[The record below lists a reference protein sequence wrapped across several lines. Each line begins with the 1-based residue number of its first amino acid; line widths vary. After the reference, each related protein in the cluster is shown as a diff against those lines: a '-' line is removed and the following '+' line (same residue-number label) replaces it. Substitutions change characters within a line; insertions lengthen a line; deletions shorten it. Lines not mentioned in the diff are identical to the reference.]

1 MRRVAT
7 VLVIVLVGAGVPAA
21 WTLARAPAAVQAA
34 PAGGLRA
41 DFDNDGADDLAVGV
55 PGEDTGG
62 RVDAGA
68 VNVLYGEAPTPGV
81 RGQLFTQ
88 VGGTVESGDQFG
100 VGLASADFDNDGF
113 ADLAVSAPTE
123 NVAGAAEA
131 GAVSVLYG
139 SAGGL
144 GTARGQ
150 LFTQVGNPAESGDQF
165 GFVLAAG
172 DFDNDGF
179 ADLAAGVPFENVGA
193 TADAGAV
200 SVLRGSAGGLT
211 TAGGQFFTQVGGAV
225 EGGDSFGIALAAGD
239 FTHDGFTDLASGA
252 SLENIATISDAGTVS
267 VLRGSAGGLTTDG
280 AQLFGSP
287 GDAAEAGDQFGF
299 ALAAGDFNND
309 LFADLAVGAA
319 EDVGAA
325 VDAGAVNVLY
335 GSSDGLTTAIGQQH
349 FFTAVGGGAIETG
362 DLFGWALAAGDFDN
376 DGFDDLGV
384 GIPGEDTGGRV
395 DAGALGVLD
404 GTADGL
410 LPDTGQLFLQAAGTV
425 EGDDVFGFAVASG
438 DFDADGFADLAVAA
452 PFEDVGTRIDAG
464 SVSALDGVTGGLS
477 VAGAQLFTQDS
488 FGVPGG
494 AETGDFFGGA
504 VVAGDSGPAAAGAAA
519 TARTSGVVR

>member
-7 VLVIVLVGAGVPAA
+7 VLVIVLVGAAVPAA

-62 RVDAGA
+62 RADAGA
-68 VNVLYGEAPTPGV
+68 VNVLYGSPDALGV

-144 GTARGQ
+144 STARGQ

-179 ADLAAGVPFENVGA
+179 ADLA
-193 TADAGAV
+193 
-200 SVLRGSAGGLT
+200 
-211 TAGGQFFTQVGGAV
+211 
-225 EGGDSFGIALAAGD
+225 
-239 FTHDGFTDLASGA
+239 
-252 SLENIATISDAGTVS
+252 
-267 VLRGSAGGLTTDG
+267 
-280 AQLFGSP
+280 
-287 GDAAEAGDQFGF
+287 
-299 ALAAGDFNND
+299 
-309 LFADLAVGAA
+309 
-319 EDVGAA
+319 
-325 VDAGAVNVLY
+325 
-335 GSSDGLTTAIGQQH
+335 
-349 FFTAVGGGAIETG
+349 
-362 DLFGWALAAGDFDN
+362 
-376 DGFDDLGV
+376 
-384 GIPGEDTGGRV
+384 
-395 DAGALGVLD
+395 
-404 GTADGL
+404 
-410 LPDTGQLFLQAAGTV
+410 
-425 EGDDVFGFAVASG
+425 
-438 DFDADGFADLAVAA
+438 VAA
-452 PFEDVGTRIDAG
+452 PFEDVGARVDAG
-464 SVSALDGVTGGLS
+464 ACSALYGAPGSQVGGLTL
-477 VAGAQLFTQDS
+477 VGAQAFTQDT

-504 VVAGDSGPAAAGAAA
+504 VVAGDSGPAAAGAATA
-519 TARTSGVVR
+519 ARTSGVVR